1 MNDKPSRISGR
12 RELLRT
18 MGMGAAAVLAYGT
31 LGRATNVFAD
41 AEDVV
46 SKSFAVTTVNHLSYA
61 SENYKVTRDF
71 YVDLFGMRDV
81 WDDGSKCQ
89 LDCGPEDAPNSFY
102 LTSSKPGTAPAVG
115 HFSFGLPNYWNVASQ
130 LKDELLR
137 RKLPGVHP
145 DGEAGWFVSGPSGYT
160 QHIVTI
166 KDPGMF
172 PGAAAPCEVAGSAK
186 CKDAYALGV
195 KNPESFPKPSGKG
208 FKALYF
214 QYFVLRVPDVAKEA
228 EFYAS
233 LMGMKPVSQKKN
245 DVALPDDVALPGDVA
260 LRFGDNTL
268 VLRRA
273 GADGKP
279 YCNEFGLVVDNYDE
293 AKVKAELARRG
304 IVAKPGAAGG
314 LVFKDPNGLEIGIA
328 GKA

>member
-1 MNDKPSRISGR
+1 MNDKPARMSGR
-12 RELLRT
+12 RDLLRA
-18 MGMGAAAVLAYGT
+18 MGMGAAAALAYGT
-31 LGRATNVFAD
+31 LGRATNAFAD
-41 AEDVV
+41 AEDAVG
-46 SKSFAVTTVNHLSYA
+46 KSFAVTTVNHLSYA

-102 LTSSKPGTAPAVG
+102 LTPARPGTAPAVG
-115 HFSFGLPNYWNVASQ
+115 HFSFGLPNYWNLASQ

-172 PGAAAPCEVAGSAK
+172 PGAAAPCEVASSAK

-195 KNPESFPKPSGKG
+195 RNPESFPKPGGKG

-214 QYFVLRVPDVAKEA
+214 KYIVLRVPDVAREA
-228 EFYAS
+228 DFYTS
-233 LMGMKPVSQKKN
+233 LMGMKPVSRKA
-245 DVALPDDVALPGDVA
+245 DDVA
-260 LRFGDNTL
+260 LRFGENTL
-268 VLRRA
+268 VLRMA
-273 GADGKP
+273 GPDGKP
-279 YCNEFGLVVDNYDE
+279 YCNEFGFVVDNYDE
-293 AKVKAELARRG
+293 AKVKAELDRRG

-314 LVFKDPNGLEIGIA
+314 LAFKDPNGLEIGIA